1 MADDSFAPLRS
12 FDAFSPRG
20 LAGKREYVQGLE
32 QRGDAEACALLVA
45 CLTDESG
52 YLRDLAADALV
63 RLRVAPGPVFPMLAS
78 GLWYTRVS
86 AARTLGRLSA
96 QGSAGPLSGLLDDT
110 NQSVRRSAA
119 DALGLLARGDGA
131 LAVARALYPRGDS
144 ERSRI
149 VREIA
154 GDDRGLELRL
164 IELLRQDDAMRAS
177 DDELLSHDAD
187 VVRAGAEGVAWEI
200 RTGPARG
207 GAGGR

>member
-86 AARTLGRLSA
+86 AARTLGRLAA

-110 NQSVRRSAA
+110 NQSVRRSSCLERVKLRVEILIGGR
-119 DALGLLARGDGA
+119 DARIPKNHCFSVPKTSQNIQGCGMGFWRGE
-131 LAVARALYPRGDS
+131 P
-144 ERSRI
+144 
-149 VREIA
+149 
-154 GDDRGLELRL
+154 
-164 IELLRQDDAMRAS
+164 
-177 DDELLSHDAD
+177 
-187 VVRAGAEGVAWEI
+187 
-200 RTGPARG
+200 TRG
-207 GAGGR
+207 GAADSQHRS